1 MLYYN
6 YPILYYTLRE
16 RNGSSLQHPCL
27 GNPMDRGARWAT
39 AHGVAR
45 SRLDWATDTF
55 TFILYSTIPSPV
67 VFSLLRFRS
76 IFLTSYHT
84 SPLAQSYS
92 HLKIHRSQVEDI
104 IIVIPPSKLSIFPSF
119 LFPRMNSSLYLVV
132 QVKNLGIILGQPLS
146 LESLLLFPRGISD
159 LIMSLSI
166 THRYFP
172 SHSLLLVYQWSS
184 YFSVFRCSKL
194 WST

>member
-16 RNGSSLQHPCL
+16 GNGSSLQYPCL
-27 GNPMDRGARWAT
+27 GNPRDRGAWWAT
-39 AHGVAR
+39 VHGVAK

-67 VFSLLRFRS
+67 MFSLLRFRS
-76 IFLTSYHT
+76 ILLTSYHT
-84 SPLAQSYS
+84 SPLGQSYS

-104 IIVIPPSKLSIFPSF
+104 IILIPPSKLPIFPSF
-119 LFPRMNSSLYLVV
+119 VFPRMNSSFYLVV
-132 QVKNLGIILGQPLS
+132 LVKNLGIILGQPLL
-146 LESLLLFPRGISD
+146 LESLLLFPSGISD
-159 LIMSLSI
+159 LFMSLSI
-166 THRYFP
+166 AHRYFP
-172 SHSLLLVYQWSS
+172 SHSLLLVYQWSY
-184 YFSVFRCSKL
+184 YFSVFRGSKL